1 MSNRRTLK
9 VREEAGDAP
18 RILLAREIMATLAF
32 VPTLLHFGWR
42 EPVLN
47 QGLLHVLQIVAVAVF
62 VIPMVI
68 SMRRSGGREAQRR
81 FLISHSAEVGL
92 VVIAVGLSWSWFGLA
107 LATAA
112 LMIVTSLRVYLV
124 VVSNKKLP
132 PGFIF
137 VGSFL
142 ALIVVGT
149 AGLMLPASTPE
160 DQPINLLDAS
170 FTITSAISQTGLTVR
185 PTGEG
190 FTRFGQVIIL
200 IWIQFGALGILVFG
214 AVVATLLG
222 SSFGVRATQTLG
234 EPTELGWAGQY
245 SLGRLVVFIVVIT
258 HGLELLGAVAM
269 YFSWPETWLGA
280 PDIAST
286 GDRIYH
292 CVFFA
297 VSSFCNAGF
306 STTAN
311 SYEGLRTHWTVHTI
325 LPALI
330 LCGSIGFPVLDNM
343 ARVAWARIR
352 GRWAQGR
359 HLIRLNV
366 NTKVIL
372 TTTACLYLFGYGTI
386 LLSETVLEGV
396 PISVAALDA
405 HVMTFQRTT
414 GFNTVSPNDMGLLAQ
429 LSLIFLMFIGG
440 SPGSVAGGVKVMVF
454 AVLAM
459 TVWSTLHGRGET
471 EVWGRRIPDE
481 IVRKCA
487 TILALCLGIAMI
499 SAGVLAVTEHAV
511 QGGQMGP
518 ILFEAVSAF
527 GTTGLSMGITSELS
541 PAGRITIMVTM
552 FIGRVG
558 ALAIFAALFSV
569 RPALRAQYSY
579 PTGDVVIY

>member
-1 MSNRRTLK
+1 MHERRSLK
-9 VREEAGDAP
+9 VREDAGDAP
-18 RILLAREIMATLAF
+18 RILLVRETLAAIAF
-32 VPTLLHFGWR
+32 VPTVLHFGWR
-42 EPVLN
+42 EPIMD
-47 QGLLHVLQIVAVAVF
+47 QGFLHVFQFVAVVAFAIAIYV
-62 VIPMVI
+62 
-68 SMRRSGGREAQRR
+68 SMRRSGNKEARR
-81 FLISHSAEVGL
+81 QYLFSHWTEVGL
-92 VVIAVGLSWSWFGLA
+92 VVIAMALAWSWFGLA
-107 LATAA
+107 ITTAA
-112 LMIVTSLRVYLV
+112 IMIVTSLRLYLI
-124 VVSNKKLP
+124 VVSNKKIP
-132 PGFIF
+132 PGFVF

-245 SLGRLVVFIVVIT
+245 SLGRLVIFIVVIT
-258 HGLELLGAVAM
+258 HGLELLGATAM
-269 YFSWPETWLGA
+269 YFTWPETWPGA

-292 CVFFA
+292 CVFFS

-306 STTAN
+306 STSAN
-311 SYEGLRTHWTVHTI
+311 SFEGLRTHWTVHTI
-325 LPALI
+325 IPMLI
-330 LCGSIGFPVLDNM
+330 LCGSIGFPVLDNV

-352 GRWAQGR
+352 RVRTQGR

-366 NTKVIL
+366 HTRIIL
-372 TTTACLYLFGYGTI
+372 ITTACLYLFGFGTI
-386 LLSETVLEGV
+386 LLSETVLMGE
-396 PISVAALDA
+396 PASLAALDA

-414 GFNTVSPNDMGLLAQ
+414 GFNTIPANDMGLLGQ

-459 TVWSTLHGRGET
+459 TVWSTLHGRRDT
-471 EVWGRRIPDE
+471 EAWGRRIPDE

-487 TILALCLGIAMI
+487 TILALCLGIAMA
-499 SAGVLAVTEHAV
+499 SAAVLSVTEHAV
-511 QGGQMGP
+511 QEGQLGP

-541 PAGRITIMVTM
+541 APGRITVMVTM

-569 RPALRAQYSY
+569 RTSKRAQYSY